1 MHLRPAIFLL
11 FMSLALPVWAQ
22 QPNIALDGLQHDPSL
37 PIEIGADQLAISQA
51 DGSATFTGNV
61 AISQGA
67 LKLVAAMVVVEYT
80 EDGQGIR
87 SLHATGGVTFAN
99 VNDAAE
105 AREAVYT
112 IETGQIVMTGDV
124 LLTQGSNAISGQKL
138 VIDLTAGTG
147 SMEGRVQ
154 TVFQP
159 GGSNG
164 SP

>member
-1 MHLRPAIFLL
+1 MHLRRALFPL

-22 QPNIALDGLQHDPSL
+22 QANIALDGLKQDPSL
-37 PIEIGADQLAISQA
+37 PVEIGADQLAISQA

-67 LKLVAAMVVVEYT
+67 LKLAAAMVVVEYT
-80 EDGQGIR
+80 DDGQGIR
-87 SLHATGGVTFAN
+87 SLHATGGVTFASAD
-99 VNDAAE
+99 DAAE

-147 SMEGRVQ
+147 VMEGRVQ

-159 GGSNG
+159 GASNG